1 MVPTPHNAAQ
11 KEDFAKTI
19 LMPGDP
25 MRAKYIAEN
34 FLEDA
39 KLVNNIR
46 GVQGYTGIWHD
57 KRVSVMASGMG
68 IPSISLYAFELFN
81 FYDVDSIIRVG
92 TVGGLSNDIKVGDVL
107 VAETALTDSDF
118 YKHLKVPADYVAH
131 PSDELLERAKV
142 AANKLGVNAVCGK
155 ALTAELYYSME
166 DGYMDYWKEQGAL
179 GIEME
184 AAALYAHAYMANKKA
199 LALFTVS
206 NNILTGEEMDPLLR
220 ERNLNAMIEIALE
233 CAQE

>member
-1 MVPTPHNAAQ
+1 MVPTPHNTGL
-11 KEDFAKTI
+11 KEDFAKTV

-25 MRAKYIAEN
+25 MRAKYIAEK

-39 KLVNNIR
+39 KLVNNVR
-46 GVQGYTGIWHD
+46 GVQGHTGTWKG

-68 IPSISLYAFELFN
+68 IPSISIYAYELFN
-81 FYDVDSIIRVG
+81 FYEIDSIIRVG
-92 TVGGLSNDIKVGDVL
+92 TVGGLSDGVKVGDVL
-107 VAETALTDSDF
+107 IAETALTDSDF
-118 YKHLKVPADYVAH
+118 YKHLKVPADFVAH
-131 PSDELLERAKV
+131 PDAILLERAMASADKLNISAVAGKV
-142 AANKLGVNAVCGK
+142 
-155 ALTAELYYSME
+155 LTAELYYSME
-166 DGYMDYWKEQGAL
+166 DNYMEYWKGEGAL

-220 ERNLNAMIEIALE
+220 ERSLDEMIEIALE
-233 CAQE
+233 CAQA